1 MADMPAV
8 VKIVLKNEVV
18 PVETLA
24 RAAIELLMIVK
35 PMVVEVPKEVAVVA
49 VMKQEVE
56 AEVVEV
62 KEMKEV
68 VAVAEAAVME
78 AKVAVE
84 EEILEAKVGSPRVKG
99 ATHYNYLKLDARSYL
114 SHSFDQF
121 QKNHFHPFG
130 VQKHLPFQVHHPHP
144 LRCNDAYHLE

>member
-1 MADMPAV
+1 MPAV

-24 RAAIELLMIVK
+24 RAVIELLMIVK

-62 KEMKEV
+62 KEV
-68 VAVAEAAVME
+68 VAVAVAAVME

>member
-1 MADMPAV
+1 MPAV

-24 RAAIELLMIVK
+24 KAAIELLTIVK
-35 PMVVEVPKEVAVVA
+35 PMVVEVPKEVAVAA

-68 VAVAEAAVME
+68 VAAVAVME

-84 EEILEAKVGSPRVKG
+84 EEILEAKAGSHQAKG
-99 ATHYNYLKLDARSYL
+99 ATHYNYLKLDARSYP

>member
-1 MADMPAV
+1 
-8 VKIVLKNEVV
+8 
-18 PVETLA
+18 
-24 RAAIELLMIVK
+24 MIVK

-56 AEVVEV
+56 VEVVEA
-62 KEMKEV
+62 KEMKVV
-68 VAVAEAAVME
+68 VAAAAME

-84 EEILEAKVGSPRVKG
+84 EENLEAKVESPRVKG
-99 ATHYNYLKLDARSYL
+99 TTHYSYLKLGARSYP

-121 QKNHFHPFG
+121 QTNHFHPFG
-130 VQKHLPFQVHHPHP
+130 VQKHLPFQVHRPHP